1 MNTEIN
7 IQDCWTIL
15 DNYFYNKGLVKH
27 QIDSYDEFLCDNIN
41 KIIESSPPII
51 IETTKQVNINQ
62 ETKRDG
68 LKKKNTNEPQVQT
81 IKHVVKLTHSYVGNP
96 CTIESSGELTKV
108 TPNMC
113 RLRNL
118 TYDIGIY
125 FSLTHQQYEI
135 KQVGS
140 EKQNILISSRV
151 ENSKLCNVPLM
162 LKSKHCVLYGKNE
175 RDLTLLGECDND
187 QGGYF
192 IVNGSEKVLIAQEKM
207 ATNQVYIFL
216 NKLNNYVAE
225 IRSSQ
230 EGELKSASQVVIKHL
245 PPPKKNTILTD
256 KIFRVSIPY
265 IKKDIPIVIL
275 FKALGILD
283 DKKIIDMIC
292 NGDKE
297 IENILQPSFD
307 ESFVILTQE
316 HAIEYIGKRS
326 IINCDTK
333 EKRLQNVRKILCKD
347 MLSHVSVTDNNIGE
361 MPYEIEKAFFLAYM
375 TKKLICTILGRRDL
389 DDRDSFGN
397 KRLDLAS
404 NLLGSLFRN
413 AFNRVF
419 KEFAEIAERHIKN
432 GKNIVL
438 KNDFKGKDIGTD
450 LKYAMST
457 GNWGATKQNITKTGV
472 SQVLNRLS
480 YASTLSHLRRIAP
493 PTAKDSKTAKPR
505 QLHNT
510 HFMTVCPAETPEGH
524 ACGLIKNLSLMTH
537 ISMNTSSDLILL
549 FLTEFNI
556 EKINTISSLSKK
568 EKIFLNGN
576 LIGLYDDIFSIKN
589 YLLNL
594 RRTNKI
600 PFDVSIKINDNE
612 LIIDTDGG
620 RCCSPYFIV
629 DKLQN
634 GTQSVRVTKEDIE
647 LLKRHKK
654 KWDDLIMEEKI
665 EYIDVNEQ
673 SQNLIATRLEDLTNN
688 VLGYE
693 YTHCII
699 HPSMMLGVCASI
711 VPFPDH
717 NQAPRN
723 TYESAMSKQAMGM
736 YTSSHQMR
744 MDTLAHV
751 LAYPQKPLV
760 QTKPSKYINY
770 NDMPSGVNAI
780 VAVACYSGF
789 NQEDSVILNQSSVD
803 RGIFRSVFYRSYKD
817 EENKKKNEI
826 ADEFCKPNPVTVAGT
841 KNNNYDNLDRDG
853 LPTIGSVYKN
863 SEILIGKIMPIVNI
877 TDGKSDSQITKS
889 LLSKLTH
896 KDCSTPIRSSEDGV
910 VDQVMLSTNLDGK
923 KFVKVRMRSI
933 RIPEIGDKIA
943 SRHGQKGTI
952 GMMFKQEDMPFTI
965 EGITPDV
972 IINPHC
978 LPSRMTIGQLIES
991 VSGKVSLMTGSIL
1004 DATPFEKL
1012 DTDKIC
1018 DALHSLGYEKH
1029 GSEVLYNGMTGQKI
1043 NAKIFIGPVYYQ
1055 RLKHLVQD
1063 KQHSRSYGPLQ
1074 NLIRQPTEGRS
1085 RDGGLRFGEME
1096 RDCMISHGAANFL
1109 RDKMFIDSDKFKMY
1123 ICSLCGLMAIANKKK
1138 DSYYCKVCKT
1148 DNTKNINSIVKIDIP
1163 YATKLLFQELMAMG
1177 IAPRIKVNK

>member
-140 EKQNILISSRV
+140 DKQNILISSRV

-225 IRSSQ
+225 IRSNQ

-256 KIFRVSIPY
+256 KILRVSIPY

-283 DKKIIDMIC
+283 DKKIIDIIC
-292 NGDKE
+292 NGDKQ

-307 ESFVILTQE
+307 ESFVISTQE

-647 LLKRHKK
+647 LLKRYKK

-877 TDGKSDSQITKS
+877 ADGKSDSQITKS

-1123 ICSLCGLMAIANKKK
+1123 ICSLCGLMAIANKKR